1 VPASLSSGAGRRGYR
16 RGMSQNGDPP
26 QRPPLL
32 TPRQE
37 EFMLRAV
44 PIDDHDPLQYGL
56 GFQAR
61 LWAQVSLPYR
71 NPGDVRS
78 WERRNGAV
86 TLVLQPGPQ
95 QAADGTVTYPFPY
108 GVIPRLLLT
117 WMATEAVRT
126 KDRQLFLGPSLSK
139 FLSEIGMGHATG
151 GRLGSIT
158 RLREQIKRLAGTRM
172 TVLDGRELAGHWHSK
187 MESVQIATGWDLWLS
202 PDEQQQVLWPSSIT
216 LSQEFYDSILA
227 APVPINMRHLAALR
241 ATRGSGLSIDIY
253 TWLAWRMFNLKSS
266 TLITWQ
272 RLAQQFGTDYAR
284 TRDFKAQ
291 FLKQL
296 RPVTIVYPEA
306 KVTVADNGL
315 LLSPSP
321 TPGRRFR

>member
-1 VPASLSSGAGRRGYR
+1 MSAAAATVV
-16 RGMSQNGDPP
+16 GMSQNGDLP

-32 TPRQE
+32 TARQE

-71 NPGDVRS
+71 NPGDVADWQRQ
-78 WERRNGAV
+78 NGSV
-86 TLVLQPGPQ
+86 TLVIDPAVLSRGP
-95 QAADGTVTYPFPY
+95 DGRVRRGFPY

-117 WMATEAVRT
+117 WLATEAVRT
-126 KDRQLFLGPSLSK
+126 KDRQLFLGPSLSS
-139 FLSEIGMGHATG
+139 FLKQLGLSRQG
-151 GRLGSIT
+151 GKRGDLT
-158 RLREQIKRLAGTRM
+158 RLRDQVQRLAGSRL
-172 TVLDGRELAGHWHSK
+172 TVLDERDLDGRRHSK
-187 MESVQIATGWDLWLS
+187 MESVQVATGWELWLS
-202 PDEQQQVLWPSSIT
+202 PNDEQQTLWPSSVT
-216 LSQEFYDSILA
+216 LSTEFYQSILA
-227 APVPINMRHLAALR
+227 APIPINLDHLAALR
-241 ATRGSGLSIDIY
+241 ALRGSGLSIDIY

-272 RLAQQFGTDYAR
+272 RLAQQFGTDYKLVR
-284 TRDFKAQ
+284 QFKAH

-306 KVTVADNGL
+306 KIAVADHGL

-321 TPGRRFR
+321 TPVRPKS

>member
-1 VPASLSSGAGRRGYR
+1 MSVAAATVV
-16 RGMSQNGDPP
+16 GMSQHGDDPP

-32 TPRQE
+32 TARQE

-71 NPGDVRS
+71 NPGDVADWQRQ
-78 WERRNGAV
+78 NGSV
-86 TLVLQPGPQ
+86 TLVIDPAVLSRGP
-95 QAADGTVTYPFPY
+95 DGRVRRGFPY

-117 WMATEAVRT
+117 WLATEAVRT
-126 KDRQLFLGPSLSK
+126 KDRQLFLGPSLSS
-139 FLSEIGMGHATG
+139 FLKQLGLSRQG
-151 GRLGSIT
+151 GKRGDLT
-158 RLREQIKRLAGTRM
+158 RLRDQVQRLAGSRL
-172 TVLDGRELAGHWHSK
+172 TVLDERDLDGRRHSK
-187 MESVQIATGWDLWLS
+187 MESVQVATGWELWLS
-202 PDEQQQVLWPSSIT
+202 PNDEQQTLWPSSVT
-216 LSQEFYDSILA
+216 LSTEFYQSILA
-227 APVPINMRHLAALR
+227 APIPINLDHLAALR
-241 ATRGSGLSIDIY
+241 ALRGSGLSIDIY

-272 RLAQQFGTDYAR
+272 RLAQQFGTDYKLVR
-284 TRDFKAQ
+284 QFKAH

-306 KVTVADNGL
+306 KIAVADHGL

-321 TPGRRFR
+321 TPVRPKS

>member
-1 VPASLSSGAGRRGYR
+1 MSAAAATVV
-16 RGMSQNGDPP
+16 GMSQNGDLP

-32 TPRQE
+32 TARQE

-71 NPGDVRS
+71 NPGDVADWQRQ
-78 WERRNGAV
+78 NGSV
-86 TLVLQPGPQ
+86 TLVIDPAVLSRGP
-95 QAADGTVTYPFPY
+95 DGRVRRGFPY

-117 WMATEAVRT
+117 WLATEAVRT
-126 KDRQLFLGPSLSK
+126 KDRQLFLGPSLSS
-139 FLSEIGMGHATG
+139 FLKQLGLSRQG
-151 GRLGSIT
+151 GKRGDLT
-158 RLREQIKRLAGTRM
+158 RLRDQVQRLAGSRL
-172 TVLDGRELAGHWHSK
+172 TVLDERDLDGRRHSK
-187 MESVQIATGWDLWLS
+187 MESVQVATGWELWLS
-202 PDEQQQVLWPSSIT
+202 PNDEQQTLWPSSVT
-216 LSQEFYDSILA
+216 LSTEFYQSILA
-227 APVPINMRHLAALR
+227 APIPINLDHLAALR
-241 ATRGSGLSIDIY
+241 ALRGSGLSIDIY

-272 RLAQQFGTDYAR
+272 RLAQQFGTDYKLVR
-284 TRDFKAQ
+284 QFKAH

-306 KVTVADNGL
+306 KVTVADHGL

-321 TPGRRFR
+321 TPVRP

>member
-1 VPASLSSGAGRRGYR
+1 MSAAAATVM
-16 RGMSQNGDPP
+16 GMSQHGDPP

-44 PIDDHDPLQYGL
+44 PIDDHDPLQHGL

-71 NPGDVRS
+71 NPGDVPF
-78 WERRNGAV
+78 WERANGAL
-86 TLVLQPGPQ
+86 TLSMQPALLKDKTGK
-95 QAADGTVTYPFPY
+95 TVVGYPF

-126 KDRQLFLGPSLSK
+126 KDRQLFLGPSLSS
-139 FLSEIGMGHATG
+139 FLKQLGLARQG
-151 GRLGSIT
+151 GKRGDLT
-158 RLREQIKRLAGTRM
+158 RLRDQVQRLAGSRL
-172 TVLDGRELAGHWHSK
+172 TVLDERDLDGRRHSK
-187 MESVQIATGWDLWLS
+187 MESVQVATGWELWLS
-202 PDEQQQVLWPSSIT
+202 PTDEQQTLWPSSVT
-216 LSQEFYDSILA
+216 LSTEFYQSILA
-227 APVPINMRHLAALR
+227 APIPINLDHLAALR
-241 ATRGSGLSIDIY
+241 ALRGSGLSIDIY
-253 TWLAWRMFNLKSS
+253 TWLAWRMFNLKKS

-296 RPVTIVYPEA
+296 RPVTIVYHQA
-306 KVTVADNGL
+306 KVQVSGSGL

-321 TPGRRFR
+321 TPIPPKD

>member
-1 VPASLSSGAGRRGYR
+1 M
-16 RGMSQNGDPP
+16 GMSQHGDPP

-71 NPGDVRS
+71 DPGPIPS
-78 WERRNGAV
+78 WRRRNGSI
-86 TLVLQPGPQ
+86 TLVIHPGLVEQRPS
-95 QAADGTVTYPFPY
+95 GTLMDAYPF
-108 GVIPRLLLT
+108 GVVPRLLLT

-139 FLSEIGMGHATG
+139 FLRDLGMGDRSG
-151 GRLGSIT
+151 GRKGNIT
-158 RLREQIKRLAGTRM
+158 RLREQVQRLSSSRM
-172 TVLDGRELAGHWHSK
+172 TVIDSRNVSGQQHSK
-187 MESVQIATGWDLWLS
+187 MESVQIATGWDLWLT
-202 PDEQQQVLWPSSIT
+202 PDEGQQVLWPSSIT
-216 LSQEFYDSILA
+216 LSTEFYQSILA
-227 APVPINMRHLAALR
+227 APIPINLDHLAALR
-241 ATRGSGLSIDIY
+241 ALRGSGLSIDIY

-284 TRDFKAQ
+284 TRAFKAQ

-306 KVTVADNGL
+306 KVTIADHGL

-321 TPGRRFR
+321 TPARPKN

>member
-1 VPASLSSGAGRRGYR
+1 
-16 RGMSQNGDPP
+16 MSQNGDPP
-26 QRPPLL
+26 QRSPLL
-32 TPRQE
+32 TARQE

-44 PIDDHDPLQYGL
+44 PIDDHDPLQHRL

-71 NPGDVRS
+71 DPGPIPS
-78 WERRNGAV
+78 WRRQNGSV
-86 TLVLQPGPQ
+86 TLVLHPGLMEQRPG
-95 QAADGTVTYPFPY
+95 GTFIDAYPF

-139 FLSEIGMGHATG
+139 FLRDLGMGDRSG
-151 GRLGSIT
+151 GRKGNIT
-158 RLREQIKRLAGTRM
+158 RLREQVQRLSSSRM
-172 TVLDGRELAGHWHSK
+172 TVIDSRDVAGRRHSK
-187 MESVQIATGWDLWLS
+187 MESVQIATGWDLWLT
-202 PDEQQQVLWPSSIT
+202 PDEGQQTLWPSSIT
-216 LSQEFYDSILA
+216 LSTEFYQSILA
-227 APVPINMRHLAALR
+227 APIPINLAHLAALR
-241 ATRGSGLSIDIY
+241 ALRGSGLSIDIY
-253 TWLAWRMFNLKSS
+253 TWLAWRMFSLKAS

-272 RLAQQFGTDYAR
+272 RLAQQFGTDYTR
-284 TRDFKAQ
+284 TRAFKAQ

-306 KVTVADNGL
+306 KIAVADHGL

-321 TPGRRFR
+321 TPVRPKS

>member
-1 VPASLSSGAGRRGYR
+1 MSAAAATVV
-16 RGMSQNGDPP
+16 GMSQNGDLP

-32 TPRQE
+32 TARQE

-71 NPGDVRS
+71 NPGDVADWQRQ
-78 WERRNGAV
+78 NGSV
-86 TLVLQPGPQ
+86 TLVIDPAVLSRGP
-95 QAADGTVTYPFPY
+95 DGRVRRGFPY

-117 WMATEAVRT
+117 WLATEAVRT
-126 KDRQLFLGPSLSK
+126 KDRQLFLGPSLSS
-139 FLSEIGMGHATG
+139 FLKQLGLSRQG
-151 GRLGSIT
+151 GKRGDLT
-158 RLREQIKRLAGTRM
+158 RLRDQVQRLAGSRL
-172 TVLDGRELAGHWHSK
+172 TVLDERDLDGRRHSK
-187 MESVQIATGWDLWLS
+187 MESVQVATGWELWLS
-202 PDEQQQVLWPSSIT
+202 PNDGQQTLWPSSVT
-216 LSQEFYDSILA
+216 LSTEFYQSILA
-227 APVPINMRHLAALR
+227 APIPINLDHLAALR
-241 ATRGSGLSIDIY
+241 ALRGSGLSIDIY

-272 RLAQQFGTDYAR
+272 RLAQQFGTDYKLVR
-284 TRDFKAQ
+284 QFKAH

-306 KVTVADNGL
+306 KIAVADHGL

-321 TPGRRFR
+321 TPVRPKS

>member
-1 VPASLSSGAGRRGYR
+1 
-16 RGMSQNGDPP
+16 MSQNGDLP

-32 TPRQE
+32 TARQE

-71 NPGDVRS
+71 NPGDVADWQRQ
-78 WERRNGAV
+78 NGSV
-86 TLVLQPGPQ
+86 TLVIDPAVLSRGP
-95 QAADGTVTYPFPY
+95 DGRVRRGFPY

-117 WMATEAVRT
+117 WLATEAVRT
-126 KDRQLFLGPSLSK
+126 KDRQLFLGPSLSS
-139 FLSEIGMGHATG
+139 FLKQLGLSRQG
-151 GRLGSIT
+151 GKRGDLT
-158 RLREQIKRLAGTRM
+158 RLRDQVQRLAGSRL
-172 TVLDGRELAGHWHSK
+172 TVLDERDLDGRRHSK
-187 MESVQIATGWDLWLS
+187 MESVQVATGWELWLS
-202 PDEQQQVLWPSSIT
+202 PNDEQQTLWPSSVT
-216 LSQEFYDSILA
+216 LSTEFYQSILA
-227 APVPINMRHLAALR
+227 APIPINLDHLAALR
-241 ATRGSGLSIDIY
+241 ALRGSGLSIDIY

-272 RLAQQFGTDYAR
+272 RLAQQFGTDYKLVR
-284 TRDFKAQ
+284 QFKAH

-306 KVTVADNGL
+306 KIAVADHGL

-321 TPGRRFR
+321 TPVRPKS

>member
-1 VPASLSSGAGRRGYR
+1 
-16 RGMSQNGDPP
+16 MSQNGDPP

-37 EFMLRAV
+37 QFMLRAV
-44 PIDDHDPLQYGL
+44 PIDDHDPLQHGL

-71 NPGDVRS
+71 NPGSVPF
-78 WERRNGAV
+78 WERANGAL
-86 TLVLQPGPQ
+86 TLSMQPALLKDKTGK
-95 QAADGTVTYPFPY
+95 TVVGYPF

-126 KDRQLFLGPSLSK
+126 KDRQLFLGPSLSS
-139 FLSEIGMGHATG
+139 FLK
-151 GRLGSIT
+151 RLGLARQGGKRGDLT
-158 RLREQIKRLAGTRM
+158 RLRDQVQRLAGSRL
-172 TVLDGRELAGHWHSK
+172 TVLDERDLDGRRHSK
-187 MESVQIATGWDLWLS
+187 MESVQVATGWELWLS
-202 PDEQQQVLWPSSIT
+202 PNDEQQTLWPSSVT
-216 LSQEFYDSILA
+216 LSTEFYQSILA
-227 APVPINMRHLAALR
+227 APIPINLDHLAALR
-241 ATRGSGLSIDIY
+241 ALRGSGLSIDIY
-253 TWLAWRMFNLKSS
+253 TWLAWRMFNLKAS

-272 RLAQQFGTDYAR
+272 RLAQQFGTDYTR

-306 KVTVADNGL
+306 KITIADNGL

-321 TPGRRFR
+321 TPVRAKI